1 MVILQKRVAGL
12 NENSLERFLTKAK
25 RAVGLRGAVTVL
37 VTSSQELR
45 RLNQRFRGQD
55 RPTDVL
61 SFPAEMQPASGFAG
75 DVAISAEIAAQN
87 ARQLGHSAAEEVKIL
102 VLHGILHLAGFD
114 HEADSG
120 QMARKE
126 ERLRKQLRLSAA
138 LIERSSGP
146 GANDRRRVAG
156 NSRRQ
161 TSTDEPLHQI
171 AEARAMSYAVGAS
184 LLLLVGLL
192 TLVSYVDRLYT
203 EIGKFLS
210 REFQDNIDS
219 FEKNVEPNLRA
230 SRARAS
236 LSMAILVQ
244 VTMAAIA
251 LSIGFIVFSDKAWSF
266 QEILQAT
273 LSLVLIVIVFNRFL
287 PFVFFSRTNGE
298 WLARWVPVLRIL
310 IYLVLPVTLM
320 LGFLQSVASLTKR
333 PADEE
338 PESPAEAVDALI
350 EAGQEEGIIQASD
363 RDLIQSVVEFSGKTV
378 REAMKP
384 RPEMVAVPVN
394 TTVEQFVELLR
405 TKPFSRVPV
414 YRDSIHSIVGIVYAQ
429 DVLQVPDT
437 EARARTVESLM
448 RKEVYFVPESKLG
461 SHLLRE
467 MRKNNVRMAIVVD
480 EYGGV
485 AGLVTI
491 EDLVEE
497 IVGEI
502 GDEHEK
508 SQVIKENDHAYIVPG
523 NMDVDRSRRT
533 LWDSPGRQRSR
544 HRGRAGDGTGRPHSA
559 EGRNIEEDGLRFEVL
574 ESTDRRVERVR
585 IVAVEPRQMKLI

>member
-1 MVILQKRVAGL
+1 MNWG
-12 NENSLERFLTKAK
+12 
-25 RAVGLRGAVTVL
+25 VGFG
-37 VTSSQELR
+37 
-45 RLNQRFRGQD
+45 
-55 RPTDVL
+55 
-61 SFPAEMQPASGFAG
+61 
-75 DVAISAEIAAQN
+75 
-87 ARQLGHSAAEEVKIL
+87 
-102 VLHGILHLAGFD
+102 
-114 HEADSG
+114 
-120 QMARKE
+120 
-126 ERLRKQLRLSAA
+126 
-138 LIERSSGP
+138 
-146 GANDRRRVAG
+146 
-156 NSRRQ
+156 
-161 TSTDEPLHQI
+161 
-171 AEARAMSYAVGAS
+171 
-184 LLLLVGLL
+184 LLLLAGLL

-219 FEKNVEPNLRA
+219 FEQKVEPKLKV
-230 SRARAS
+230 SRPRAS

-244 VTMAAIA
+244 MVMAAIA
-251 LSIGFIVFSDKAWSF
+251 MAVGFTVFNDKAWST

-298 WLARWVPVLRIL
+298 WLARWVPLLRVL
-310 IYLVLPVTLM
+310 IYTVLPVTLV

-333 PADEE
+333 QSEEE

-384 RPEMVAVPVN
+384 RPEMVAVPAD
-394 TTVEQFVELLR
+394 TTVEHFIELLR

-414 YRDSIHSIVGIVYAQ
+414 YRDSIHNIVGIVYAQ

-437 EARARTVESLM
+437 EARTRTVESLM
-448 RKEVYFVPESKLG
+448 RKDVYFVPESKLG
-461 SHLLRE
+461 SDLLRE
-467 MRKNNVRMAIVVD
+467 MRKNNIRMAIVVD

-502 GDEHEK
+502 RDEHEK
-508 SQVIKENDHAYIVPG
+508 SQVVKENDHSYIVPG
-523 NMDVDRSRRT
+523 NLDVDHLDELFGVRPEGKEAAT
-533 LWDSPGRQRSR
+533 VAGLVTELAGRIPQK
-544 HRGRAGDGTGRPHSA
+544 G
-559 EGRNIEEDGLRFEVL
+559 EVIEEDGLRFEVL

>member
-1 MVILQKRVAGL
+1 MNYGV
-12 NENSLERFLTKAK
+12 
-25 RAVGLRGAVTVL
+25 
-37 VTSSQELR
+37 
-45 RLNQRFRGQD
+45 
-55 RPTDVL
+55 
-61 SFPAEMQPASGFAG
+61 GFA
-75 DVAISAEIAAQN
+75 
-87 ARQLGHSAAEEVKIL
+87 
-102 VLHGILHLAGFD
+102 
-114 HEADSG
+114 
-120 QMARKE
+120 
-126 ERLRKQLRLSAA
+126 
-138 LIERSSGP
+138 
-146 GANDRRRVAG
+146 
-156 NSRRQ
+156 
-161 TSTDEPLHQI
+161 
-171 AEARAMSYAVGAS
+171 
-184 LLLLVGLL
+184 LLLLAGVL

-219 FEKNVEPNLRA
+219 FEQKVEPKLRV
-230 SRARAS
+230 SRTRAS

-244 VTMAAIA
+244 VIMAAIA
-251 LSIGFIVFSDKAWSF
+251 MSVGFTVFSDQAWSI

-273 LSLVLIVIVFNRFL
+273 LSLILIVIMFNRFL

-298 WLARWVPVLRIL
+298 WLVRWVPLLRVL
-310 IYLVLPVTLM
+310 IYTVLPVTLV

-333 PADEE
+333 QTEE
-338 PESPAEAVDALI
+338 QPESPAEAVDALI

-384 RPEMVAVPVN
+384 RPEMVAVPAD
-394 TTVEQFVELLR
+394 TTVEKFIELLR

-414 YRDSIHSIVGIVYAQ
+414 YRDSIHNIVGVVYAQ

-437 EARARTVESLM
+437 EARTRTVESLM
-448 RKEVYFVPESKLG
+448 RKDVYFVPESKLG
-461 SHLLRE
+461 SDLLRE
-467 MRKNNVRMAIVVD
+467 MRKNNIRMAIVVD

-508 SQVIKENDHAYIVPG
+508 SQVVKENDHSYIVPG
-523 NMDVDRSRRT
+523 NMDVDHLDELFGIRLEGKEAAT
-533 LWDSPGRQRSR
+533 VAGLVTELAGRIPQK
-544 HRGRAGDGTGRPHSA
+544 G
-559 EGRNIEEDGLRFEVL
+559 EVVEEDGLRFEVL

-585 IVAVEPRQMKLI
+585 IVSVEPRQMKLI